1 MTKLHAWSKKKFGNI
16 TNELEKSR
24 TRLEELMSM
33 NADRND
39 IRKESDHMQELLYRE
54 EMLWMQR
61 SRIDWLR
68 EGDRNTN
75 FFHRRAVWRARKNK
89 VKRLVDDSGG
99 SHGEHEVMAN
109 MVSSYFQNLFTRDDS
124 LVQHHLLDL
133 YDERVT
139 SEMNDRLC
147 AEFSEKE
154 ISDSLFQMGP
164 LKALG
169 KDGFPARFFQK
180 NWLVMKGEIIRAV
193 QEFFRTGVMPDGVN
207 ETVIILIPKVDEPVR
222 MTDFRPISLCNVIYK
237 IVARCLV
244 NRLRPLLDEIISPS
258 QSAFVPGRLVTDNAL
273 LAFEC
278 LHFIQHEIQK
288 IAIVRTS

>member
-1 MTKLHAWSKKKFGNI
+1 M
-16 TNELEKSR
+16 
-24 TRLEELMSM
+24 
-33 NADRND
+33 
-39 IRKESDHMQELLYRE
+39 
-54 EMLWMQR
+54 
-61 SRIDWLR
+61 
-68 EGDRNTN
+68 
-75 FFHRRAVWRARKNK
+75 
-89 VKRLVDDSGG
+89 KRLVDDSGG

-109 MVSSYFQNLFTRDDS
+109 MVNSYFQNLFTGDDS

-164 LKALG
+164 LKAPG

-207 ETVIILIPKVDEPVR
+207 EKVIVLIPKEP
-222 MTDFRPISLCNVIYK
+222 DAKDLKKFRPINLSNCGIK
-237 IVARCLV
+237 IFSKAMTNTVSPIGR
-244 NRLRPLLDEIISPS
+244 RLISSNQTSFIKGRYILESVVCMLLMH
-258 QSAFVPGRLVTDNAL
+258 V
-273 LAFEC
+273 
-278 LHFIQHEIQK
+278 K
-288 IAIVRTS
+288 IPVFL